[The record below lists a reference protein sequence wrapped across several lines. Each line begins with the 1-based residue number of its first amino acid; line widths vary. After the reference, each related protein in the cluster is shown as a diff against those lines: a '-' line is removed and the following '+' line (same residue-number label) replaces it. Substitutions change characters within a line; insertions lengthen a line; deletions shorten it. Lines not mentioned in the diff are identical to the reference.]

1 MPLLHMKCDS
11 RVESS
16 FAKPGT
22 YWCPSCDKEVKRDET
37 YKVGKRFSATGVGMI
52 MAMSMTA
59 AYNMEGYP
67 SARPTNAEVT
77 STFREARRQKRKK
90 LHGLRTKQQRQMRQ
104 KRR

>member
-1 MPLLHMKCDS
+1 MPLLHIKCDA

-37 YKVGKRFSATGVGMI
+37 YKVDKRFSATGVGML
-52 MAMSMTA
+52 MAMTA
-59 AYNMEGYP
+59 AYNWEGHP

-77 STFREARRQKRKK
+77 STFKEARRQKRKK
-90 LHGLRTKQQRQMRQ
+90 LHGLKAKQQKQMRQ
-104 KRR
+104 KRS